1 MLNGSQV
8 SIDHFP
14 AVALDLYKSADY
26 VAPNRAINTLGMA
39 RSNVFLEQ
47 HSAAVSLYQQ
57 LYFQMT
63 SSNRSDETFLREA
76 DDYLDKHNSAI
87 HCHFSYILIIF
98 SILSCLYQ

>member
-1 MLNGSQV
+1 MLNGTQV
-8 SIDHFP
+8 SIDQFP
-14 AVALDLYKSADY
+14 SIALELYTSADH

-39 RSNVFLEQ
+39 RSNAFLEQ
-47 HSAAVSLYQQ
+47 HNIAVSLYQQ

-87 HCHFSYILIIF
+87 HCHFSYILIIL
-98 SILSCLYQ
+98 SIFFCFYQ